1 VKKELNGSIVII
13 EDDVLVRQALG
24 DCMESAGY
32 AVETFASAEQFLVSE
47 SAQNAACLILDV
59 QLPGI
64 NGLELQDKLIGADNR
79 VPIVFVSAQGTQAN
93 RDKAMRRGA
102 SGFLSKPF
110 RREDLLKVVG
120 EAIEH

>member
-1 VKKELNGSIVII
+1 VKKELNGNIVII
-13 EDDVLVRQALG
+13 DDDVLVRQALG

-32 AVETFASAEQFLVSE
+32 AVESFASAEQFLVSA
-47 SAQNAACLILDV
+47 SARNTTCLILDV

-64 NGLELQDKLIGADNR
+64 NGLELQDKLIESDNR
-79 VPIVFVSAQGTQAN
+79 VPIVFVTAQGTEAN

-110 RREDLLKVVG
+110 RREDLLKIVG

>member
-1 VKKELNGSIVII
+1 VKKELKGNIVII
-13 EDDVLVRQALG
+13 DDDVLVRQALG

-32 AVETFASAEQFLVSE
+32 VVESFGSGEEFLASGSV
-47 SAQNAACLILDV
+47 QNAACLILDIR
-59 QLPGI
+59 LPGI

-79 VPIVFVSAQGTQAN
+79 VPIVFVTAQGTQAN
-93 RDKAMRRGA
+93 RDQAMRRGA

-110 RREDLLKVVG
+110 RREDLLKIVG

>member
-1 VKKELNGSIVII
+1 
-13 EDDVLVRQALG
+13 
-24 DCMESAGY
+24 MESAGY
-32 AVETFASAEQFLVSE
+32 PVESFASAEQFLVSG
-47 SAQNAACLILDV
+47 SAQHAACLILDV

-79 VPIVFVSAQGTQAN
+79 IPIVFVTAQGTHAN
-93 RDKAMRRGA
+93 RERAMRQSA

-110 RREDLLKVVG
+110 RREDLLKIVG

>member
-1 VKKELNGSIVII
+1 
-13 EDDVLVRQALG
+13 
-24 DCMESAGY
+24 MESAGY
-32 AVETFASAEQFLVSE
+32 PVESFASAEQFLGSA

-79 VPIVFVSAQGTQAN
+79 VPIVFVTAQGTQAT
-93 RDKAMRRGA
+93 REKAMRRGA

-110 RREDLLKVVG
+110 RRKDLLKIVG
-120 EAIEH
+120 EAIER